1 MKNYN
6 SCFVTGIKFY
16 TFSNFLKKAVFR
28 SEERTSGLDLK
39 LMNKEEFKLWTAN
52 MWSRA
57 SCKILKVTETIHC

>member
-6 SCFVTGIKFY
+6 SCFVTGIKFA

-28 SEERTSGLDLK
+28 SEERIPGSPSSW
-39 LMNKEEFKLWTAN
+39 MNKEEFKLWTAN

-57 SCKILKVTETIHC
+57 SW